1 MNKKESSFMVLQEKR
16 LVMKKIFTGYTEE
29 ERASW
34 KLFICAWIVYAMIS
48 MVKNVYAS
56 AIASITAEG
65 LFDKSLIGTINAGF
79 YLFYGGAQLVG
90 MKLLDKL
97 SPTKM
102 ITSSLIGTLIA
113 CVGMAFARSF
123 VPMLILWS
131 FCGLVQFSIWP
142 AILRVVSE
150 YMLQEHQNRAKVY
163 ISFAY
168 CAGMFVTY
176 FIAAVVLKFAHW
188 PVLFIVAAMIM
199 LICLM
204 TWIYV
209 SRKTISA
216 LKNVEKTQTQIT
228 SGTQSGGSFFKIM
241 MASGI
246 AFLLFANFARSALD
260 LGVKSWVP
268 TMMMELYNISASFA
282 SSITTVLVFVNLAG
296 IFIAGW
302 IFPKT
307 TKNLAWGYGLT
318 FFFALPFT
326 ILLLFTGKIHIA
338 FVVLFLTVVTT
349 MMYAGHQF
357 INVLIPSYFAKHGK
371 AGSMAAAINSV
382 ACFGTVVSNIGF
394 GYLAENFGW
403 NATIWS
409 WVILAAVGV
418 VSCGLAAPL
427 WKKFTKE

>member
-1 MNKKESSFMVLQEKR
+1 MKRIFPKFTKEEK
-16 LVMKKIFTGYTEE
+16 
-29 ERASW
+29 ASW
-34 KLFICAWIVYAMIS
+34 TLFICAWIVYAMIS
-48 MVKNVYAS
+48 MVKNVYSS
-56 AIASITAEG
+56 AIVSITDEG
-65 LFDKSLIGTINAGF
+65 LFEKSLTGTINAGF
-79 YLFYGGAQLVG
+79 YLFYGGAQILG

-102 ITSSLIGTLIA
+102 ITASLIGTLIA

-142 AILRVVSE
+142 AILRVVAE
-150 YMLQEHQNRAKVY
+150 YMLAEHQSRAKVY
-163 ISFAY
+163 ISFSY
-168 CAGMFVTY
+168 CAGMFITY
-176 FIAAVVLKFAHW
+176 FIAAIVLKVSSW
-188 PVLFIVAAMIM
+188 PMLFVVAAVIM
-199 LICLM
+199 ALCIVW
-204 TWIYV
+204 WIQTV
-209 SRKTISA
+209 KKTEKI
-216 LKNVEKTQTQIT
+216 LVKNQQKTNT
-228 SGTQSGGSFFKIM
+228 SQSPAQKSSMGFVKIM
-241 MASGI
+241 FASGI
-246 AFLLFANFARSALD
+246 VFLLFANFSRSSLD

-268 TMMMELYNISASFA
+268 TMMKELYGISPSFA
-282 SSITTVLVFVNLAG
+282 SVLTTVLVFINLAG

-302 IFPKT
+302 IFPKL

-318 FFFALPFT
+318 FFFSLPFT

-338 FVVLFLTVVTT
+338 LVVLFLTVVTT

-357 INVLIPSYFAKHGK
+357 INVLIPSYFAKYGK

-382 ACFGTVVSNIGF
+382 ACFGIMVSNVGF

-418 VSCGLAAPL
+418 ISCGLAAPF